1 MRVKLDHLIVP
12 AKDKAESAA
21 FLTSVLGLEAASRNG
36 PFLAVSVDN
45 EVTLDFMDVD
55 CEIPS
60 QHYAFMVDNERFQQI
75 LDRMVE
81 LKREYWADPF
91 HHEANEIGDFG
102 GSRHVYFLDPSGHN
116 MEVLTA

>member
-1 MRVKLDHLIVP
+1 MSVKLNHLIVP
-12 AKDKAESAA
+12 AKDKAASAA
-21 FLTSVLGLEAASRNG
+21 FLTSVLGLEFATRNG

-45 EVTLDFMDVD
+45 EVVLDFMDVD
-55 CEIPS
+55 QEVPS

-75 LDRMVE
+75 LDRMIE
-81 LKREYWADPF
+81 MKREYSADPF
-91 HHEANEIGDFG
+91 HQEASKVGDFA